1 MVFTANT
8 KRYALYTKVKRRLRN
23 TAEWSYR
30 MSVPSQYV
38 RQWKSRK
45 EKGDVGDIQTVF
57 AGALSGME

>member
-1 MVFTANT
+1 MVFRANT

-57 AGALSGME
+57 ARALSGME

>member
-1 MVFTANT
+1 MVFRANT
-8 KRYALYTKVKRRLRN
+8 KRYALYTKVKRRFRN

>member
-1 MVFTANT
+1 MVFRANT

-23 TAEWSYR
+23 TTEWSYR

>member
-8 KRYALYTKVKRRLRN
+8 KRYALYTKVSRRLRN

-45 EKGDVGDIQTVF
+45 EKGDVGDI
-57 AGALSGME
+57 

>member
-1 MVFTANT
+1 MVFTANN

-30 MSVPSQYV
+30 MSVPPQYV

>member
-1 MVFTANT
+1 MVFTENT
-8 KRYALYTKVKRRLRN
+8 TRYALYTKVKRRLRN
-23 TAEWSYR
+23 NEEWSYR
-30 MSVPSQYV
+30 MTVPQQYV

>member
-1 MVFTANT
+1 MVFRANT

-57 AGALSGME
+57 AGALSEME

>member
-1 MVFTANT
+1 MVFRANT

>member
-8 KRYALYTKVKRRLRN
+8 KRYVLYTKVSRRLRN